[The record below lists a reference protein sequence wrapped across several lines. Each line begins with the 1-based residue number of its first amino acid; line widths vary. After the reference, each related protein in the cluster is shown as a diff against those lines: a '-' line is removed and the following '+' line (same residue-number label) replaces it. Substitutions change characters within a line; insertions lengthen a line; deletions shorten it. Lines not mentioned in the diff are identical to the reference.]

1 MADKYKNILK
11 ANPVLTKPDF
21 AEQLR
26 QWEKKEQEKNNEQ
39 LSSKPKRHSNVG
51 KQDNSSK
58 TKTSKM
64 DNN

>member
-1 MADKYKNILK
+1 MNQKEKDILK

-26 QWEKKEQEKNNEQ
+26 QWEKKEQGKSNEQ
-39 LSSKPKRHSNVG
+39 LSNKSKRHSNVG